1 MDTINQSHGHSRLTT
16 VTAVLSISLSLLAS
30 AIMIEDPNSTHMIPV
45 VKMINAY
52 MHHHIW
58 VYFCVQSISLGLGYL
73 SLRLSHCPYQEALK
87 RVLIFGACI
96 MLVSIIEVCILNIPG
111 TVGVVIAYCLSVA
124 TLFAYMGGLVYF
136 LSRPYTKGY
145 RLNIAA
151 FYFPFIVLCLL
162 PGMAILTGMAILK

>member
-1 MDTINQSHGHSRLTT
+1 MHSGYSLSL
-16 VTAVLSISLSLLAS
+16 AVLSIILSLLAS
-30 AIMIEDPNSTHMIPV
+30 AIMIEEPNSTHMIPV

-52 MHHHIW
+52 IHHHIW

-73 SLRLSHCPYQEALK
+73 SLRISQCPYQEALK

-96 MLVSIIEVCILNIPG
+96 MLTFVIEACILNIPG
-111 TVGVVIAYCLSVA
+111 MVGIVIAYCLSVA
-124 TLFAYMGGLVYF
+124 ILFAYIGGLVYF

-145 RLNIAA
+145 RVSIAA